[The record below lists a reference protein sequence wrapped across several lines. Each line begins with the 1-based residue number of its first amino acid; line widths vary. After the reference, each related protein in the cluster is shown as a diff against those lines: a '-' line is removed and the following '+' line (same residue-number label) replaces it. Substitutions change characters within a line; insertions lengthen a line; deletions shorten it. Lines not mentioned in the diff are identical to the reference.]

1 MAVLRIYTGDDNRT
15 HFGEVD
21 RLFAPSGTP
30 ETDAY
35 LATTGIMFRHT
46 TGETFNDWHRAPRRQ
61 FVIILSGEMEVE
73 IGDGSKRRLVAGDV
87 LLAEDITGQG
97 HITRGWGD
105 RRIAIIP
112 LA

>member
-1 MAVLRIYTGDDNRT
+1 MATLRIYTGDDGRT
-15 HFGEVD
+15 HFEEIEG
-21 RLFAPSGTP
+21 LFTASGAR
-30 ETDAY
+30 DAAAY
-35 LATTGIMFRHT
+35 QPTTGIMFRHT
-46 TGETFNDWHRAPRRQ
+46 KGETFMDWHGAPQRQ
-61 FVIILSGEMEVE
+61 YVIILSGEMEVE

-87 LLAEDITGQG
+87 LLAEDTTGQG